1 LKGRFPWLREIR
13 TVIKGEKDLK
23 QILVYIDVCMILHI
37 LLVKSEVP
45 DEWNT
50 EDDFSDIDDASRA
63 PPLDDNDELNRAA
76 PAGAPNDHRRY
87 QLMCYVNE
95 HL

>member
-1 LKGRFPWLREIR
+1 
-13 TVIKGEKDLK
+13 
-23 QILVYIDVCMILHI
+23 MILHI

-76 PAGAPNDHRRY
+76 PAGAMLTSTFSIFLCVMNNSSF
-87 QLMCYVNE
+87 C
-95 HL
+95 